1 MNMLHLEIAIVACLV
16 SFATVLPG
24 IFLVLRGMA
33 LMSDAISHAILP
45 GIVIMFLIIKDL
57 NSPLLLVGACCA
69 GLLTVMITQL
79 LIGTQRMKKDAAIG
93 LVFPLFFSIGV
104 ILINRYAKDIHLDTD
119 MVMLGEMAFAPF
131 NRLYVGG
138 IDCGPYA
145 WWVLG
150 ITGALNALV
159 IFLIYKELL
168 LGTFD
173 EITAH
178 VLGKR
183 PTLLFYLLMALT
195 SLTTVAAFDTVGSIA
210 VIALMITPV
219 ASAYMLAQSMSE
231 LISYSILLSLLAS
244 IQGYALATI
253 TNISIAGSITCL
265 NGIFFLVALL
275 FSPTRGLVIRSRK
288 RTRLIKQIQLQN
300 LTNSTTQRS
309 A

>member
-1 MNMLHLEIAIVACLV
+1 MNLLHVEIATVACLV

-57 NSPLLLVGACCA
+57 NSPWLLLGACGA

-104 ILINRYAKDIHLDTD
+104 LLINRYAKDIHLDTD
-119 MVMLGEMAFAPF
+119 MVMLGEMAFTPF
-131 NRLYVGG
+131 NRMYVGG
-138 IDCGPYA
+138 VDCGPYA

-150 ITGALNALV
+150 ITSALNAV
-159 IFLIYKELL
+159 IIFLVYKELL

-183 PTLLFYLLMALT
+183 PTLLFYLLMGLT
-195 SLTTVAAFDTVGSIA
+195 SMTTVAAFDIVGSIA

-219 ASAYMLAQSMSE
+219 ASALMLSTSMNE
-231 LISYSILLSLLAS
+231 LISYSIALSLLAS
-244 IQGYALATI
+244 IEGYALATI
-253 TNISIAGSITCL
+253 TNISIAGAITCL
-265 NGIFFLVALL
+265 NGIFFLATLL
-275 FSPTRGLVIRSRK
+275 YSPSRGLVARYQK
-288 RTRLIKQIQLQN
+288 RRTLIKQIKSKL
-300 LTNSTTQRS
+300 LSDRTTQGS
-309 A
+309 L